1 MLEAEI
7 LTSNVSTL
15 TRLNRNVY
23 LRASLLKAS
32 SFFVGSERHQ
42 EAQEGRKK
50 QAAFI
55 YVITRLLVKNEE

>member
-7 LTSNVSTL
+7 LTKNDSTF

-32 SFFVGSERHQ
+32 SFFCWIREASGSSER
-42 EAQEGRKK
+42 AKK
-50 QAAFI
+50 PAAFI
-55 YVITRLLVKNEE
+55 YVISRLLVKIEE

>member
-15 TRLNRNVY
+15 TKLNRSVY

-32 SFFVGSERHQ
+32 SFLIASDELQ
-42 EAQEGRKK
+42 KAQE
-50 QAAFI
+50 
-55 YVITRLLVKNEE
+55 RLA